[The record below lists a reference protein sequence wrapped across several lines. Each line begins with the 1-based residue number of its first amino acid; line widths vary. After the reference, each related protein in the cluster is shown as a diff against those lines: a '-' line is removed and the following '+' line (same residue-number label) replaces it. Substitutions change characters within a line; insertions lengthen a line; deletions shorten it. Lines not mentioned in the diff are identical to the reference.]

1 MQQKQTLKMQQVF
14 IHQNLLKFEV
24 DKLASD
30 KFKKATTGLNS
41 LKSKADKLDVDKLVP
56 VPIDFSKLS
65 VIVKNRAVK
74 KAEYCKLVKNVNA
87 IQTTDISN
95 LVKKTV
101 FDTKTIET
109 EKKILILIIVIS
121 ILLRKNLKS

>member
-101 FDTKTIET
+101 FDTKTSET
-109 EKKILILIIVIS
+109 EKKH
-121 ILLRKNLKS
+121 